1 MLIKE
6 IPFTGNENELRNKL
20 SELREKG
27 IGIIKVD
34 KIKENFYNLIK
45 LVDEKTIELNYNGDI
60 KNEEAISKELMLEM
74 EKVVAKTGNGGLAT
88 SDFYCKWL
96 DKKKTIL
103 KLSINSYNRN
113 QYFVWDTKKNC
124 KADLRK
130 KEYKLRIKS

>member
-45 LVDEKTIELNYNGDI
+45 LVDEKTIELNCNGDI

-74 EKVVAKTGNGGLAT
+74 EK
-88 SDFYCKWL
+88 
-96 DKKKTIL
+96 
-103 KLSINSYNRN
+103 
-113 QYFVWDTKKNC
+113 
-124 KADLRK
+124 
-130 KEYKLRIKS
+130 